1 VLAGEHIAV
10 RLLLESTCRSTLRG
24 MMITPIMAKI
34 GRWLA
39 TQAPG
44 LSIEVDEKAAA
55 KRPFQQEVVHAL
67 AVRAHDNAI
76 LDW

>member
-1 VLAGEHIAV
+1 
-10 RLLLESTCRSTLRG
+10 

-67 AVRAHDNAI
+67 AVRVHDNAI